1 MESVHFSSDKLQKT
15 LQTENRPGSPGKLA
29 VSLTF
34 ARRALLKIRYQPEQL
49 LDVTFFPV
57 LMTLMFT
64 YLFGGALA
72 GSTSQYLQFLIPGI
86 LVQTV
91 IFTTVFT
98 GVSLNTDIAK
108 GVNDRIR
115 SMPVWSP
122 APLVGGLLADAV
134 RYAMASVVVLIIGL
148 VLGFRPTTD
157 IIAIAA
163 AIVLVLVFA
172 FSLSWVFTTIG
183 LVMRT
188 SAATMGIS
196 MTLLLPFTFVSNI
209 LVNPVTMPSWLR
221 ALVTINPVSLLT
233 TAVRELM
240 HNQFDWAA
248 ISWVF
253 VASACFIAVFAPIT
267 MRLYRRK

>member
-1 MESVHFSSDKLQKT
+1 MAVSEQ
-15 LQTENRPGSPGKLA
+15 NRSPFEQILLTDDRPPSPGKLS

-72 GSTSQYLQFLIPGI
+72 GSTGKYLQFLIPGI

-98 GVSLNTDIAK
+98 GVALNTDISK

-134 RYAMASVVVLIIGL
+134 RYTMASVIVLIIGL
-148 VLGFRPTTD
+148 ILGYRPTANFPA
-157 IIAIAA
+157 IIA
-163 AIVLVLVFA
+163 AIVLVLIFA
-172 FSLSWVFTTIG
+172 FSLSWAFTTIG
-183 LVMRT
+183 LIMKT
-188 SAATMGIS
+188 SAAVMGIS

-209 LVNPVTMPSWLR
+209 LVSPATMPSWLR
-221 ALVTINPVSLLT
+221 AFVNVNPVSLLT
-233 TAVRELM
+233 SAVRELLSGT
-240 HNQFDWAA
+240 FSAA
-248 ISWVF
+248 SISWVLL
-253 VASACFIAVFAPIT
+253 ASAIFIIIFAPLT
-267 MRLYRRK
+267 MRLYRNK

>member
-1 MESVHFSSDKLQKT
+1 MESINQTLAGLEEALQADS
-15 LQTENRPGSPGKLA
+15 RPKPCGKWA
-29 VSLTF
+29 ASLTF

-72 GSTSQYLQFLIPGI
+72 GSTAKYLQLLIPGI

-115 SMPVWSP
+115 SMPVWRP

-134 RYAMASVVVLIIGL
+134 RYAIASIVVLIIGL
-148 VLGFRPTTD
+148 ILGFRPTENYV
-157 IIAIAA
+157 AIAA
-163 AIVLVLVFA
+163 AIGLVLVFA
-172 FSLSWVFTTIG
+172 FSLSWVFTVIG

-209 LVNPVTMPSWLR
+209 LVNPETMPSWLR
-221 ALVTINPVSLLT
+221 TFVTINPVSQLT
-233 TAVRELM
+233 TAVRELL
-240 HNQFDWAA
+240 NGRIDSIAVL
-248 ISWVF
+248 WVF
-253 VASACFIAVFAPIT
+253 IASACFIAVFAPLT
-267 MRLYRRK
+267 MRLYRTK